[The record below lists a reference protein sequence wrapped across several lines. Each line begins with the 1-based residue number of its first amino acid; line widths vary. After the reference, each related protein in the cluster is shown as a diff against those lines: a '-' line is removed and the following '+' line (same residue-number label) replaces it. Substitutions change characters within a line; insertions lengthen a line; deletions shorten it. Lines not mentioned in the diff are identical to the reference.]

1 MSDPVRLLCT
11 DGEKVSICVF
21 PNSEVSAAWTRG
33 VEEIKS
39 AIAGVNVVLRREGRE
54 GAGTIADYGD
64 WLVMVSRFIEEW
76 GKGRVPHDVRHAY
89 NSVQEGVGVPVTG
102 WD

>member
-39 AIAGVNVVLRREGRE
+39 AIAGVH
-54 GAGTIADYGD
+54 AGTIANYGN